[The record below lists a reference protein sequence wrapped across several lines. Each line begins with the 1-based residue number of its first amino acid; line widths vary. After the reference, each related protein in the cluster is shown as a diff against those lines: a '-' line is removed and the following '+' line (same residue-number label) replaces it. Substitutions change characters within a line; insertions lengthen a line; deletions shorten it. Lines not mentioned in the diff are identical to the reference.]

1 MEIEIQPRLP
11 AFNATQHKVFD
22 GIKTDRAHLQR
33 ILDGGMQHILF
44 IVFQQAEN
52 LHVKTKIVALVDVLG
67 NLIRFLLLPGQVHEM
82 KGVAPLSKGV
92 SFDALFADKAFDA
105 DWPLQDLD
113 ERGAT
118 VVIPPKTNRKLQ
130 RNCDAKVYK
139 WRHLVE
145 NDFAKIKELRGIATR
160 CDRTDC
166 SYAACWILVA
176 ALIASR

>member
-1 MEIEIQPRLP
+1 ML

-52 LHVKTKIVALVDVLG
+52 LHVTTKIFALVDVLG
-67 NLIRFLLLPGQVHEM
+67 NLVRFLLLPGQAHDM
-82 KGVAPLSKGV
+82 KGVAPLIKGA
-92 SFDALFADKAFDA
+92 SFDA
-105 DWPLQDLD
+105 DWQLQDLD

-118 VVIPPKTNRKLQ
+118 VVSPPKTNRKLQ

-139 WRHLVE
+139 WCHLVE

-166 SYAACWILVA
+166 SYAACWNLVA

>member
-82 KGVAPLSKGV
+82 KGVAPLIKGV
-92 SFDALFADKAFDA
+92 SFDA
-105 DWPLQDLD
+105 DWQLQDLD
-113 ERGAT
+113 ERVAT
-118 VVIPPKTNRKLQ
+118 VVSPPTTNRKLQ
-130 RNCDAKVYK
+130 RKCDAKVYK

-160 CDRTDC
+160 CDMTDC